1 MHTIVS
7 TTVTTV
13 NSLMKLDTVLIKVA
27 SRCNINCSYCYV
39 YNMGDSG
46 WTEMP
51 TQISSETIATIAQAL
66 SDFSVTEKHSFAVV
80 LHGGEPLLLGAVKLR
95 DVLKTLRAKLPKDCQ
110 IGLQT
115 NGILITEEILD
126 ICSETRTTVSVSIDG
141 PRRIH
146 DKDRVGHN
154 GQGTYEKVIKGL
166 EILRSHKD
174 ADFLY
179 SGLLTVIN
187 PQSDPLEIYQ
197 FLKKLSPPSV
207 DFLYRDGNHSK
218 LPTGKASFSSTEYG
232 SWLVRLLEIYLS
244 DAKPLAIRFLD
255 DIIKL
260 VLGGF
265 GTKDGVVLT
274 DYGVLVIDTDGS
286 IAKND
291 TLKSA
296 FNGADRFIQNW
307 SVFTHSLSEVFNSD
321 EYAEYHATQ
330 QPSSPIC
337 LSCPELQVC
346 GGGMTLHRWRDDN
359 GYDNP
364 SVYCAD
370 QKLLIGQVRQKLAK
384 MQADL

>member
-1 MHTIVS
+1 
-7 TTVTTV
+7 
-13 NSLMKLDTVLIKVA
+13 MKIDTVLIKVA

-39 YNMGDSG
+39 YNMGDTG
-46 WTEMP
+46 WSRMP
-51 TQISSETIATIAQAL
+51 TQISSETVATIAQTL
-66 SDFSVTEKHSFAVV
+66 SDFSVTEKHLFAVV
-80 LHGGEPLLLGAVKLR
+80 LHGGEPLLLGAVKLGE
-95 DVLKTLRAKLPKDCQ
+95 VLETLRAKLPENCP
-110 IGLQT
+110 IALQT

-154 GQGTYEKVIKGL
+154 GQGTYNKVIKGI
-166 EILRSHKD
+166 EILRNHKD
-174 ADFLY
+174 AEFLY
-179 SGLLTVIN
+179 SGLLTVVN
-187 PQSDPLEIYQ
+187 PETNPLEIYK
-197 FLKKLSPPSV
+197 FLKQLSPPSV

-218 LPTGKASFSSTEYG
+218 LPAGKASFSSTEYG
-232 SWLVRLLEIYLS
+232 KWLVRLLEIYLS
-244 DAKPLAIRFLD
+244 DSKPLPIRFLD

-265 GTKDGVVLT
+265 GTKDGVGLT

-296 FNGADRFIQNW
+296 FNGADRFTQNW

-321 EYAEYHATQ
+321 EYARYHATQ
-330 QPSSPIC
+330 QPGSPIC
-337 LSCPELQVC
+337 RSCPELQVC

-359 GYDNP
+359 GYNNP
-364 SVYCAD
+364 SIYCAD
-370 QKLLIGQVRQKLAK
+370 QKLLIGQVRKELAEA
-384 MQADL
+384 QAAL

>member
-1 MHTIVS
+1 
-7 TTVTTV
+7 
-13 NSLMKLDTVLIKVA
+13 MKLDTVLIKVA

-39 YNMGDSG
+39 YNMGDAG
-46 WTEMP
+46 WSQMP
-51 TQISSETIATIAQAL
+51 TQISSETIKTIAQAL
-66 SDFSVTEKHSFAVV
+66 SDFSIIEKHPFAVV

-95 DVLKTLRAKLPKDCQ
+95 HVLKTLRAKLPKDSP

-126 ICSETRTTVSVSIDG
+126 ACSETRTTVSVSVDG

-146 DKDRVGHN
+146 DIDRVGHN
-154 GQGTYEKVIKGL
+154 GRGTYEKVIKGL
-166 EILRSHKD
+166 EILRKHKD

-179 SGLLTVIN
+179 SGLLAVVN

-197 FLKKLSPPSV
+197 FLKQLSPPSV

-218 LPTGKASFSSTEYG
+218 LPVGKASFSSTEYG
-232 SWLVRLLEIYLS
+232 NWFVKLLEIYLA
-244 DAKPLAIRFLD
+244 DLNPLPIRFLD

-265 GTKDGVVLT
+265 GTKDGAGLT

-291 TLKSA
+291 TLKSS
-296 FNGADRFIQNW
+296 FSGADRFAQKW
-307 SVFTHSLSEVFNSD
+307 SVFTHSLSEVFNSS
-321 EYAEYHATQ
+321 EYAEYHLSQ
-330 QPSSPIC
+330 QPSSSVC
-337 LSCPELQVC
+337 LSCPELKVC
-346 GGGMTLHRWRDDN
+346 GGGMTLHRWRNEN

-364 SVYCAD
+364 SVYCSD
-370 QKLLIGQVRQKLAK
+370 QKLLIGQIRQKLSNI
-384 MQADL
+384 QAGL